1 MKKLFDVLVLT
12 LAINFIAVACALIW
26 LRQTH
31 RLDSAKVLAIKEI
44 VFPTTAPSTQPSEEL
59 SPSTQPTLKLDELL
73 ASKVGRSTGEQV
85 EFLQHTFDAQ
95 MAQLDRRQRELSD
108 LQRQVDLAK
117 QQLATDRSK
126 LQSDQLQLSDREQ
139 QASRLATDK
148 GFKDALDRYN
158 VMPGKQVK
166 QIFMTL
172 DDQTVVNFLQAMEPR
187 PAARVIKEFKS
198 PEEVARIQKILEK
211 MRLAQT
217 QSPNSNATAA
227 SASAA
232 PTTPK
237 E

>member
-1 MKKLFDVLVLT
+1 MKKLFDVLILT
-12 LAINFIAVACALIW
+12 LAINFIAIASALIW
-26 LRQTH
+26 LHQTH
-31 RLDSAKVLAIKEI
+31 RLDRQKVLAIKEI
-44 VFPTTAPSTQPSEEL
+44 VFPTTAPSTQPTEEQ
-59 SPSTQPTLKLDELL
+59 SPTTQPTLRLDELL
-73 ASKVGRSTGEQV
+73 ASKVGRSTSEQV

-117 QQLATDRSK
+117 TQLATDRSK
-126 LQSDQLQLSDREQ
+126 LQGDQQQLSDREQ
-139 QASRLATDK
+139 QATKLASDK
-148 GFKDALDRYN
+148 GFQDALDRYN
-158 VMPGKQVK
+158 AMSGKQVK

-198 PEEVARIQKILEK
+198 PEELARIQKILEK

-217 QSPNSNATAA
+217 PPPGTSATAA